1 MISKEILNLK
11 QFKNIINNKTHLIL
25 IYFYASWCHTCVKQ
39 EHIIENNLCNNNI
52 IFYKVNID
60 NACELVT
67 DLDIT
72 TVPLIHIYSNN
83 NLKEVFS
90 TNHNSLISII
100 KSKILI

>member
-1 MISKEILNLK
+1 MISKEIPNLK
-11 QFKNIINNKTHLIL
+11 QFNNVINNRTHLIL
-25 IYFYASWCHTCVKQ
+25 IYFYASWCHTCIKQ

-60 NACELVT
+60 IAKELIT
-67 DLDIT
+67 ELDIT
-72 TVPLIHIYSNN
+72 TVPLIHIYSNS

-90 TNHNSLISII
+90 TNHTSLISMI